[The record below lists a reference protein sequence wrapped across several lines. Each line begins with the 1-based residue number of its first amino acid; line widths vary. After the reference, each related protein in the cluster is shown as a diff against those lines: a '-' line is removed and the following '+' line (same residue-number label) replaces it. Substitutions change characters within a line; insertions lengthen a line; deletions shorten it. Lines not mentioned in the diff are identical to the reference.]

1 MKAFFAKLKTRLFS
15 SKLMRV
21 VLALFIIATTGL
33 VVTACTKKECQHDY
47 KVAVIVEP
55 TCVEQGYTTYRC
67 PKCRATK
74 NEDYVPALGHNFV
87 DGECARCH
95 AKETPEESESESVS
109 ESESISEEDR
119 DFYANMLTSAASMN
133 GYVFEVEALE
143 ITGYLKTE
151 VRDADNDVVSNVI
164 FSFEK
169 IEDAIEID
177 IKKAVFSF
185 DENGKIVG
193 VLSCSMTMNG
203 GNEQYLIEQKYDFA
217 VILKDDMLYAETTIE
232 DRYEVDDGLK
242 TSWTKLP
249 LDQITIVFGTSA
261 GKNIL
266 NVYNALN
273 FIGANI
279 EEVRNVIGDFTES
292 AYGVQKFVLENF
304 FTKTEIEGG
313 YKFRFDPKSIK
324 KAIDYIFD
332 NTVNEIIDDA
342 FGEGSAAKLSAFVLT
357 SLDKTLDNV
366 LIDLKALGFDYE
378 NLLETLDDIY
388 FKFTGEEKYFTNAV
402 NAVLGQFDGVKLKA
416 IIANAANINEN
427 DVSAIAAEVLEMFKT
442 QSVMEVFA
450 YFVADHEDGQT
461 TEEAVAEAREYLV
474 SLAEK
479 AEAVLGTDAFGFDTD
494 EDGNITSFSV
504 RLNDWQI
511 DSRNDQNENYFEDM
525 RTVIGGKI
533 DIIPSELGDISE
545 YETIISKIEDY
556 IRVQPNT
563 KISTKIYGAAVIE
576 FVADE
581 NGEITTINVLETSP
595 ELRSYSF
602 RVIDFYELDDYG
614 YCGGWISYE
623 IYFEVYNAVTEESDI
638 ESEKFYYNVTT
649 KVLTTDAPQYHEYE
663 IVPEESDNVCGGH
676 KTLECSVCGNK
687 ITVKL
692 AHIGELT
699 QSYKLA
705 VEGSSCVDGTIIT
718 TTCSA
723 CEKVVDESFVYGSKH
738 YYEAAGV
745 EEFEI
750 PGKNEDC
757 NFKLYVSKCICG
769 KQIIPETVGHGSV
782 SMVFCEDGITEEQ
795 GQIDGVFMPGTYW
808 ERYELLDRGYK
819 YACQDC
825 DLAIYYEVKWVKAEN
840 CTIKLTGVLRYE
852 HGEDS
857 GILKTYLFETHT
869 YHDYEITTNTNAKEY
884 SIESV
889 CKDCGSYFK
898 QSGKD
903 YTDEDGV
910 YHKEEIVSILN
921 NIDDG
926 KNRSAE
932 QRSIL
937 TSSDTFYREEFYFTS
952 VGADGK
958 KLEISRTSESTLY
971 EDIPDELDIGVK
983 TVTND
988 NGVKTVTIIARKET
1002 SDKSYVLYEYRE
1014 DTDGSWVKREYTYDF
1029 AAGCAYT
1036 LKITYSNGVTREES
1050 GTDHDTEIRT
1060 ISEASCVSDEV
1071 QAAYCRMCEQIVGD
1085 PVVSPASGH
1094 EFVTR
1099 DKNGNR
1105 ICHKC
1110 GALEDVGDTVITGV
1124 ALEDVTDYEDGEN
1137 YLVVYSGLRPDDFVY
1152 SVVLREKRCSGLERR
1167 VIALTI
1173 DGDKYFT
1180 DSENKKVGVNKAA
1193 ADAAAKAK
1201 IAELGLNADDY
1212 YLSIAFEIPYG
1223 TETATVYREF
1233 KHPPLTE
1240 GAVTGECYY
1249 VVTAGAGKFAEITI
1263 TFTENVWM
1271 DIVGLA
1277 FYDTKAWLYDAD
1289 GNELLF
1295 NDDGGYSHS
1304 NFLISYNFEAGKTYT
1319 LKVGF
1324 YSDGTAEGPLLLS
1337 FSKTVATVVE

>member
-109 ESESISEEDR
+109 ESISEEDR
-119 DFYANMLTSAASMN
+119 DFYANMLTSVANTN
-133 GYVFEVEALE
+133 GYVFEVEGLE
-143 ITGYLKTE
+143 ITGYLKIE
-151 VRDADNDVVSNVI
+151 IRDADNNAVSNVI

-169 IEDAIEID
+169 IDDAIEID
-177 IKKAVFSF
+177 IEKAVFSF
-185 DENGKIVG
+185 DENGKIIG

-203 GNEQYLIEQKYDFA
+203 SNEQFLSNQKYDFT
-217 VILKDDMLYAETTIE
+217 VILKDDTLYAETTIE
-232 DRYEVDDGLK
+232 DRYDVDDAIK
-242 TSWTKLP
+242 RRWTKMP
-249 LDQITIVFGTSA
+249 LEQVAVIFGTNT
-261 GKNIL
+261 GKTIL
-266 NVYNALN
+266 NAYNALS

-279 EEVRNVIGDFTES
+279 EEVRNVIGGFTES

-324 KAIDYIFD
+324 KTIDYIFD

-342 FGEGSAAKLSAFVLT
+342 FGEGAAAKLSAFVIA

-378 NLLETLDDIY
+378 NLLETLDNVY
-388 FKFTGEEKYFTNAV
+388 FKFTGAEKYFTNALES
-402 NAVLGQFDGVKLKA
+402 VLGQFDGVKLKA
-416 IIANAANINEN
+416 IIANAVNINEN
-427 DVSAIAAEVLEMFKT
+427 DVSAVAGEVLEMFKT
-442 QSVMEVFA
+442 QSVMEVIA
-450 YFVADHEDGQT
+450 YFMADHEDGQT

-479 AEAVLGTDAFGFDTD
+479 AEEVLGTEAFGFNTD
-494 EDGNITSFSV
+494 KDGNITSFSV
-504 RLNDWQI
+504 CLNEWQI
-511 DSRNDQNENYFEDM
+511 DNRNDQNKNYFKNM

-533 DIIPSELGDISE
+533 DIIPGELGDISE
-545 YETIISKIEDY
+545 YEAIISKIEDY

-563 KISTKIYGAAVIE
+563 RMTAKVYGAAVIE

-581 NGEITTINVLETSP
+581 NGEITEINVLETSP
-595 ELRSYSF
+595 ELRSCSF
-602 RVIDFYELDDYG
+602 RLIGFYELFDYG
-614 YCGGWISYE
+614 YCGGWIRYE
-623 IYFEVYNAVTEESDI
+623 VFFEVYDGVTEESNI
-638 ESEKFYYNVTT
+638 ESERFYYNVTT

-663 IVPEESDNVCGGH
+663 IVPEESDYVCGGH
-676 KTLECSVCGNK
+676 KTLECSECGNK

-692 AHIGELT
+692 AHIGERI

-705 VEGSSCVDGTIIT
+705 VEGTSCIDGTIIT

-723 CEKVVDESFVYGSKH
+723 CEKVVDESFVYSTKH
-738 YYEAAGV
+738 YHEESGV
-745 EEFEI
+745 EEIEI

-757 NFKLYVSKCICG
+757 KLKLYVSKCICG
-769 KQIIPETVGHGSV
+769 KQIIPETVGHKSV
-782 SMVFCEDGITEEQ
+782 GMVFCDDGITEEQ

-808 ERYELLDRGYK
+808 EKYELLDRGYE
-819 YACQDC
+819 YACLDC
-825 DLAIYYEVKWVKAEN
+825 DLAVYYEVKWIKAEN
-840 CTIKLTGVLRYE
+840 CTIELTGILRYE

-869 YHDYEITTNTNAKEY
+869 YHDYVVTTNTNPKEY

-889 CKDCGSYFK
+889 CKDCGSYFN

-903 YTDEDGV
+903 YTDDDGV

-926 KNRSAE
+926 KNSSAE

-937 TSSDTFYREEFYFTS
+937 TSGDTFYREEYYFTS
-952 VGADGK
+952 VDADGK
-958 KLEISRTSESTLY
+958 ILEISRTSESTLY
-971 EDIPDELDIGVK
+971 EDIPEELDIGVK

-1002 SDKSYVLYEYRE
+1002 ADKSYVLYEYRE
-1014 DTDGSWVKREYTYDF
+1014 DTDGTWVKREYTYDF
-1029 AAGCAYT
+1029 AAGCRYT
-1036 LKITYSNGVTREES
+1036 VKITYSNGVTREES

-1060 ISEASCVSDEV
+1060 ISDSSCAADEV
-1071 QAAYCRMCEQIVGD
+1071 RAEYCRMCEQFVGD
-1085 PVVSPASGH
+1085 PVVSKASGH

-1099 DKNGNR
+1099 DKSGNR
-1105 ICHKC
+1105 ICFKC
-1110 GALEDVGDTVITGV
+1110 GALEDAGDAVIAGV
-1124 ALEDVTDYEDGEN
+1124 TLEDVTDYENGEN
-1137 YLVVYSGLRPDDFVY
+1137 YLVAYNGLRPDDFVY
-1152 SVVLREKRCSGLERR
+1152 TVVLREKWGLGLERR

-1173 DGDKYFT
+1173 ADDKYFT
-1180 DSENKKVGVNKAA
+1180 DSENKIVGVNKAA

-1201 IAELGLNADDY
+1201 IEELGLNADDY
-1212 YLSIAFEIPYG
+1212 YLSIAFEIPDG
-1223 TETATVYREF
+1223 TETSTVYREF
-1233 KHPPLTE
+1233 KQPPLTE
-1240 GAVTGECYY
+1240 GAVTDDCYY
-1249 VVTAGAGKFAEITI
+1249 TIVAGEGKLAEITI
-1263 TFTENVWM
+1263 TFTENVTM
-1271 DIVGLA
+1271 EITSLGIM
-1277 FYDTKAWLYDAD
+1277 DTKASLYNEN
-1289 GNELLF
+1289 GELLMF
-1295 NDDGGYSHS
+1295 DDDGGYGNG
-1304 NFLISYNFEAGKTYT
+1304 NFMITYTFEAGKTYK
-1319 LKVGF
+1319 LKAGY
-1324 YSDGTAEGPLLLS
+1324 YSDGMAKGEILLS
-1337 FSKTVATVVE
+1337 FAKVKTQVIE

>member
-1 MKAFFAKLKTRLFS
+1 MKAFFAKFKTRLYASRF
-15 SKLMRV
+15 MRV
-21 VLALFIIATTGL
+21 ALALFVIATTGL
-33 VVTACTKKECQHDY
+33 VVTACTKKECRHDY
-47 KVAVIVEP
+47 KVAVIAEP

-95 AKETPEESESESVS
+95 AKETHDESESVS
-109 ESESISEEDR
+109 DSESISEKDR
-119 DFYANMLTSAASMN
+119 DFYANMLTSVANTN
-133 GYVFEVEALE
+133 GYVFEVEGLE

-151 VRDADNDVVSNVI
+151 VRDADNNAVSNVI

-177 IKKAVFSF
+177 VEKAVFSL
-185 DENGKIVG
+185 DENGKIIG
-193 VLSCSMTMNG
+193 VLSCSMTVNG
-203 GNEQYLIEQKYDFA
+203 GNEQFLSNQKYDFS
-217 VILKDDMLYAETTIE
+217 VILKDDMFYAETTIE
-232 DRYEVDDGLK
+232 DRYDEDDALNRR
-242 TSWTKLP
+242 WTKMP
-249 LDQITIVFGTSA
+249 LDRVTFIFGTNT
-261 GKNIL
+261 GKTIL
-266 NVYNALN
+266 NAYNALS

-279 EEVRNVIGDFTES
+279 EELRNVIGDFTDS

-304 FTKTEIEGG
+304 FAKTEIEGG

-332 NTVNEIIDDA
+332 KTVNEIIDDV
-342 FGEGSAAKLSAFVLT
+342 FGEGAAAKLSAFVIA

-366 LIDLKALGFDYE
+366 LIDLKALGFDYA
-378 NLLETLDDIY
+378 NILETLDNVY
-388 FKFTGEEKYFTNAV
+388 FKFTGAEKYFTNALES
-402 NAVLGQFDGVKLKA
+402 VLGQFDGIKLKA
-416 IIANAANINEN
+416 IIANAVNINEN
-427 DVSAIAAEVLEMFKT
+427 DVSAVAGEVLEMFKT
-442 QSVMEVFA
+442 QSVMEVIA
-450 YFVADHEDGQT
+450 YFVADREDGQT

-474 SLAEK
+474 SIAEK
-479 AEAVLGTDAFGFDTD
+479 AEDVLGTDAFGFNTD

-504 RLNDWQI
+504 CSNEWQL
-511 DSRNDQNENYFEDM
+511 DSRNDQNGNYFEYK
-525 RTVIGGKI
+525 RTVIDGKI
-533 DIIPSELGDISE
+533 DIIPGELGDISE

-563 KISTKIYGAAVIE
+563 RMTAKVYGAAAIE

-581 NGEITTINVLETSP
+581 NGEITEINVLETSP
-595 ELRSYSF
+595 DLHSRSF
-602 RVIDFYELDDYG
+602 RLIGYYGLYDYG
-614 YCGGWISYE
+614 YCGGWINYE
-623 IYFEVYNAVTEESDI
+623 IFFEVYDEVTKESDI
-638 ESEKFYYNVTT
+638 ESERFYYNVTT

-663 IVPEESDNVCGGH
+663 IVPEESDYVCGGQ
-676 KTLECSVCGNK
+676 KTLKCSACGNK

-692 AHIGELT
+692 AHIGELKK
-699 QSYKLA
+699 SYKLA
-705 VEGSSCVDGTIIT
+705 VEGSSCVDGTIII

-723 CEKVVDESFVYGSKH
+723 CEKVVDESFVYSSKH
-738 YYEAAGV
+738 YYETSGA
-745 EEFEI
+745 EEIEI

-757 NFKLYVSKCICG
+757 KFKLYVSKCICG

-782 SMVFCEDGITEEQ
+782 GMVLCDDGITEEQ

-808 ERYELLDRGYK
+808 EKYESLDRGYK
-819 YACQDC
+819 YACYDC
-825 DLAIYYEVKWVKAEN
+825 DLAVYYEVKWIKAEN
-840 CTIKLTGVLRYE
+840 CTIELTGILRYE

-884 SIESV
+884 STESV
-889 CKDCGSYFK
+889 CKDCGSYFN

-910 YHKEEIVSILN
+910 YHKEEIVKILN

-937 TSSDTFYREEFYFTS
+937 TSSDTFYREEFYFIS

-958 KLEISRTSESTLY
+958 IIEISRTSESTLY
-971 EDIPDELDIGVK
+971 EDIPEELDIGVK

-1014 DTDGSWVKREYTYDF
+1014 DPDGAWVKREYTYDF
-1029 AAGCAYT
+1029 AAGCRYT
-1036 LKITYSNGVTREES
+1036 VKITYSNGVTRIES
-1050 GTDHDTEIRT
+1050 GTDHDTENRT
-1060 ISEASCVSDEV
+1060 ITDSSCAADEIH
-1071 QAAYCRMCEQIVGD
+1071 AEYCRMCEQIVGD
-1085 PVVSPASGH
+1085 PVVSKASGH

-1105 ICHKC
+1105 ICYKC

-1124 ALEDVTDYEDGEN
+1124 TLEDVTDYEDGEN
-1137 YLVVYSGLRPDDFVY
+1137 YLVAYNGLRSDDFVY
-1152 SVVLREKRCSGLERR
+1152 TVVLREKWGLGLERR
-1167 VIALTI
+1167 VIALI
-1173 DGDKYFT
+1173 IGEDKYFT
-1180 DSENKKVGVNKAA
+1180 DSENKLVGVNKAA

-1201 IAELGLNADDY
+1201 IKELGLNADDY
-1212 YLSIAFEIPYG
+1212 YLTISFEIPYG

-1233 KHPPLTE
+1233 KQPPLTE

-1249 VVTAGAGKFAEITI
+1249 TIVGDGGVLVEIAL
-1263 TFTENVWM
+1263 TFTENVTM
-1271 DIVGLA
+1271 EIVSLGKA
-1277 FYDTKAWLYDAD
+1277 DTKASLYNEN
-1289 GNELLF
+1289 GELLLF
-1295 NDDGGYSHS
+1295 DDDSGYGSG
-1304 NFLISYNFEAGKTYT
+1304 NFMITYTFEAGKTYA
-1319 LKVGF
+1319 LKAGY
-1324 YSDGTAEGPLLLS
+1324 YSGGAAKGEILLS
-1337 FSKTVATVVE
+1337 FTKVKTQIVE